1 MDRADTP
8 GTADFEKRVM
18 RFCNGKGFDAGPW
31 PDWDT
36 SSPSYIG
43 RQMAALSSGQRVEA
57 ERWRDPYLLDLAA
70 RKRKPV
76 PPGVFLRDRLW
87 EGLDP
92 QILTRAERLKAA
104 KLKPEE
110 RPKPD
115 GWAACMGP
123 VGMAYLFARLLSGP
137 ECETDGPVMMRSQL
151 QRAWP
156 DVVAWQDALNANGGS
171 VFGDRWHGLKGAME
185 PVPPGDVLDA
195 WRIAFDAR
203 GWPWLPAF
211 DRADV
216 VYCPKGGPDCLEA
229 FEQAVRSHA
238 ANGSSEG
245 KAA

>member
-1 MDRADTP
+1 
-8 GTADFEKRVM
+8 M

-92 QILTRAERLKAA
+92 QIMTRAEKRKAA
-104 KLKPEE
+104 QLKPEE

-137 ECETDGPVMMRSQL
+137 ECETDGPVLMRSQL